1 MSPSAHGTGSIAKD
15 RVKRL
20 QMVVVG
26 EVGCYVFCT
35 PGQLHSRIHRGYGFL
50 PKTYTRS
57 GSSKISTAGEL
68 WQLKAAG
75 VGRSRGVPSLN
86 STQPEI

>member
-26 EVGCYVFCT
+26 EVGCKIMSSVHQGNYTQEFTEAMASCLRPT
-35 PGQLHSRIHRGYGFL
+35 QDQAHQKSAQL
-50 PKTYTRS
+50 
-57 GSSKISTAGEL
+57 GSFGS
-68 WQLKAAG
+68 
-75 VGRSRGVPSLN
+75 
-86 STQPEI
+86 